1 MGSRVRTAAAA
12 CLMASGLFVG
22 GASGA
27 LAFAVPALDSLGPDE
42 GDGTTTEAAQKDE
55 TNSPV
60 RAGGAASFVN

>member
-1 MGSRVRTAAAA
+1 MGSRVRIAAAA

-42 GDGTTTEAAQKDE
+42 GDGTKTEPAQERRNEFAA
-55 TNSPV
+55 T
-60 RAGGAASFVN
+60 G